1 MKRYV
6 RYILVA
12 FGCVFL
18 TTCSPEFTME
28 DINFRIDVA
37 VENSWQGSTSGSG
50 VYPYGKAITIEAIP
64 AEGYVFLRWDDDDTS
79 NPRTVRVEK
88 AVTYTA
94 SFAVDDGGIN
104 EYDGTMRGYKYVD
117 LGLPSGL
124 LWATYNIGA
133 SSPTKYGDYYAWGET
148 STQSSYTWSTYD
160 YYNYSSLLTKYCV
173 NSVCGWVDN
182 EITLL
187 PTNDVA
193 YKKWGGKWRMPT
205 EADYQEL
212 KQYCTWKWTYYD
224 GVYGY
229 LGKSSKNN
237 KVIFFPAAG
246 YKSSNSSYSTNSYC
260 HYWSSSLFVEN
271 SMEAISAS
279 WSSSD
284 APDPNLFYYSH
295 RYYGMPVRA
304 VYGDRSNYALFV
316 AMNDSTMGTVS
327 GDAYLRYEPYSIVT
341 IQATPNAGYELVDWS
356 DGSTEN
362 PRTITITKDTYI
374 CANFQAEDTGGMGD
388 ANGHEYVD
396 LGLPSGTLW
405 ATCNIGATSP
415 EQYGDYF
422 AWGEVTPKSNYSW
435 STYKYCNGTQT
446 TLTKYCTDSQY
457 GYVDNKTQLD
467 LSDDAA
473 YINWGGGWKMPTEEQ
488 ANELSS
494 QCTWIGTYQDGV
506 FGMLVVGP
514 NGNHIFLPA
523 AGTMSYSGNGYSVG
537 EIGYY
542 WTTKLYTRAGSSLN
556 NNTWARRLNF
566 TKDNNG
572 GYVSSWPREY
582 GCPVRAVLTK

>member
-1 MKRYV
+1 MKKYV

-12 FGCVFL
+12 FGCVAL
-18 TTCSPEFTME
+18 TMCSPEFTME
-28 DINFRIDVA
+28 DINFRIDVE
-37 VENSWQGSTSGSG
+37 VEYSWQGSTLGAG

-88 AVTYTA
+88 AMTYTA
-94 SFAVDDGGIN
+94 FFAVDDGGIN

-124 LWATYNIGA
+124 LWATCNVGA
-133 SSPTKYGDYYAWGET
+133 SAPTQYGDYYAWGET
-148 STQSSYTWSTYD
+148 FTQSNYAWSTYD
-160 YYNYSSLLTKYCV
+160 YYSSMLTKYCV
-173 NSVCGWVDN
+173 NSAYGWIDN
-182 EITLL
+182 EITLQS
-187 PTNDVA
+187 TDDVA

-246 YKSSNSSYSTNSYC
+246 YKSAYSSYSAKTYC

-279 WSSSD
+279 WSSND
-284 APDPNLFYYSH
+284 APDPNLFYYSE

-304 VYGDRSNYALFV
+304 VYGDRSSYALFV
-316 AMNDSTMGTVS
+316 AMNDSTMGTIS
-327 GDAYLRYEPYSIVT
+327 GDDYLRYVPYSIVT
-341 IQATPNAGYELVDWS
+341 IQATPNAGYTFVNWS
-356 DGSTEN
+356 DGSTDN
-362 PRTITITKDTYI
+362 PRAITMTKDTYI
-374 CANFQAEDTGGMGD
+374 CANFEAEYTGGTGETSG

-435 STYKYCNGTQT
+435 STYKYCNGTEK
-446 TLTKYCTDSQY
+446 TLTKYCIDSEF

-467 LSDDAA
+467 LFDDAA
-473 YINWGGGWKMPTEEQ
+473 YMNWGGGWKMPTNQ
-488 ANELSS
+488 QYTELSKECS
-494 QCTWIGTYQDGV
+494 WLWTTYS
-506 FGMLVVGP
+506 GMYGYRIIGP
-514 NGNHIFLPA
+514 NGNSVFLPA
-523 AGTMSYSGNGYSVG
+523 AGTAHSVDWVFKPNEYGFYYSSTLESSSSGYTLHFESDY
-537 EIGYY
+537 IGGDF
-542 WTTKLYTRAGSSLN
+542 W
-556 NNTWARRLNF
+556 
-566 TKDNNG
+566 
-572 GYVSSWPREY
+572 SWPREY